1 MRTYYFLFSFKG
13 ASFSVAGI
21 DFNAYSH
28 SVISLP
34 STANTTELASKT

>member
-1 MRTYYFLFSFKG
+1 MRNLLFFLFGFAG
-13 ASFSVAGI
+13 AAFSVAGI
-21 DFNAYSH
+21 DFNTS